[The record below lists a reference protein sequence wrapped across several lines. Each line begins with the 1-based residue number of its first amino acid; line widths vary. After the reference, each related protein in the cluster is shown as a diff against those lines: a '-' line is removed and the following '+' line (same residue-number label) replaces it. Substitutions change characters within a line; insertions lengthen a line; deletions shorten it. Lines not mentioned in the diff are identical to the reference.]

1 MRNAVNPKGAAAPT
15 SPYSP
20 AVVANGFIYVSGQGP
35 LDPAT
40 GNYTP
45 STIQAE
51 TKQVFENIKAILD
64 AAGSSM
70 DKVVKVNVFL
80 RDIGDFRA
88 MNEVYA
94 TYFNAVPGPDHDSSG
109 RATSQFRRRDR
120 VRRDGL
126 TGGLTTKTQRTQR
139 PTVGG

>member
-20 AVVANGFIYVSGQGP
+20 AIVANGFVYVSGQGP

-94 TYFNAVPGPDHDSSG
+94 TFFNAPYPARTTIQAGALPRNFGVEIECV
-109 RATSQFRRRDR
+109 AT
-120 VRRDGL
+120 V
-126 TGGLTTKTQRTQR
+126 
-139 PTVGG
+139 